1 MRQLSQREAAFAVHF
16 TTIGS
21 DTFSD
26 GKKSAVAAGYSDRS
40 AHVAASRLLKRD
52 KVRNRISELHS
63 ENMQRNLI
71 TTDKVLADLEHDK
84 VMARKHNQYS
94 VAKGCT
100 ELQGKYLAMFTDRL
114 QTEPEEHRPLSA
126 EEEAAARDYASFR
139 MSREY
144 PDMAAWAL
152 SQARMAANAEQWDSA
167 DGHEFKAISG
177 TGQEGTNESLQ
188 NARKRLKARLS

>member
-1 MRQLSQREAAFAVHF
+1 MKELSQREAAFAVHF

-26 GKKSAVAAGYSDRS
+26 GKKSAVAAGYSERS
-40 AHVAASRLLKRD
+40 AHVAASRLMKRD

-114 QTEPEEHRPLSA
+114 QTEPEEHQRLTV
-126 EEEAAARDYASFR
+126 EEEQYH
-139 MSREY
+139 REY
-144 PDMAAWAL
+144 AQWRL
-152 SQARMAANAEQWDSA
+152 QQASEERRREFRADS
-167 DGHEFKAISG
+167 DTE
-177 TGQEGTNESLQ
+177 QEGNNESLQ
-188 NARKRLKARLS
+188 NERKREYLPESG

>member
-1 MRQLSQREAAFAVHF
+1 MKELSQREAAFAVHF

-26 GKKSAVAAGYSDRS
+26 GKNSAIAAGYSDRS

-52 KVRNRISELHS
+52 KVRDRISELHS

-84 VMARKHNQYS
+84 VMARKHNQYA

-100 ELQGKYLAMFTDRL
+100 ELQGRYLSMFADR
-114 QTEPEEHRPLSA
+114 QIVETPERDRELT
-126 EEEAAARDYASFR
+126 EAAR
-139 MSREY
+139 
-144 PDMAAWAL
+144 
-152 SQARMAANAEQWDSA
+152 N
-167 DGHEFKAISG
+167 
-177 TGQEGTNESLQ
+177 
-188 NARKRLKARLS
+188 NARELSVHLMKQHG

>member
-26 GKKSAVAAGYSDRS
+26 GKKSAVASGYSERS
-40 AHVAASRLLKRD
+40 AHVAASRLMKRD

-114 QTEPEEHRPLSA
+114 EQAEEHRQLTPTEEQEGRQYA
-126 EEEAAARDYASFR
+126 EFCRWQDRQRTKSKAG
-139 MSREY
+139 
-144 PDMAAWAL
+144 
-152 SQARMAANAEQWDSA
+152 DS
-167 DGHEFKAISG
+167 DNHEFKAIG
-177 TGQEGTNESLQ
+177 YTEQEGNDESLQ
-188 NARKRLKARLS
+188 NARERLKARLS

>member
-26 GKKSAVAAGYSDRS
+26 GKNSAIAAGYSDRS
-40 AHVAASRLLKRD
+40 AHVAASRLMKRER
-52 KVRNRISELHS
+52 VSNRISELHS
-63 ENMQRNLI
+63 ENMRRNLI

-114 QTEPEEHRPLSA
+114 QTEPDEHRELTALEEREAREYATWRLQRAHEEHRC
-126 EEEAAARDYASFR
+126 
-139 MSREY
+139 
-144 PDMAAWAL
+144 
-152 SQARMAANAEQWDSA
+152 
-167 DGHEFKAISG
+167 EFTAISDTEQDG
-177 TGQEGTNESLQ
+177 NNESLQ
-188 NARKRLKARLS
+188 NMSKPEYLPESA

>member
-1 MRQLSQREAAFAVHF
+1 MKELSQREAAFAVHF

-26 GKKSAVAAGYSDRS
+26 GKNSAVAAGYSDRS

-63 ENMQRNLI
+63 ENMQRNRI

-100 ELQGKYLAMFTDRL
+100 ELQGKFLAMFTDRL
-114 QTEPEEHRPLSA
+114 QTEQDDQRQLTPTEEQ
-126 EEEAAARDYASFR
+126 EAQEYAQFR
-139 MSREY
+139 Q
-144 PDMAAWAL
+144 W
-152 SQARMAANAEQWDSA
+152 QARQRTKSKAGDS
-167 DGHEFKAISG
+167 DSHEFKADSA
-177 TGQEGTNESLQ
+177 TEQEGNNESLQ
-188 NARKRLKARLS
+188 NARNEEARIRLTDPRFREA

>member
-1 MRQLSQREAAFAVHF
+1 MKELSQREAAFAVHF

-26 GKKSAVAAGYSDRS
+26 GKKSAVEAGYSDRS
-40 AHVAASRLLKRD
+40 AHVAASRLLTRERVQKR
-52 KVRNRISELHS
+52 VSELHS
-63 ENMQRNLI
+63 ENMQRNRI

-114 QTEPEEHRPLSA
+114 QTEQTPEPMSRSEAQEA
-126 EEEAAARDYASFR
+126 EEYAEFR
-139 MSREY
+139 L
-144 PDMAAWAL
+144 W
-152 SQARMAANAEQWDSA
+152 QARQRHKVVAGDS
-167 DGHEFKAISG
+167 DSHEFKAISD
-177 TGQEGTNESLQ
+177 TGQEGNNESLQ
-188 NARKRLKARLS
+188 NVRQPEYLPESA

>member
-1 MRQLSQREAAFAVHF
+1 MKQLSQREAAFAVHF

-26 GKKSAVAAGYSDRS
+26 GKNSAIAAGYSDRS
-40 AHVAASRLLKRD
+40 AHVAASRLIKRD
-52 KVRNRISELHS
+52 KVRKRISELHS

-114 QTEPEEHRPLSA
+114 QTEQTEQQ
-126 EEEAAARDYASFR
+126 
-139 MSREY
+139 RELT
-144 PDMAAWAL
+144 AT
-152 SQARMAANAEQWDSA
+152 QAREARRIAEIRAREVMQGDVVGSPPAEIVDSA
-167 DGHEFKAISG
+167 PAKH
-177 TGQEGTNESLQ
+177 L
-188 NARKRLKARLS
+188 

>member
-1 MRQLSQREAAFAVHF
+1 MKELSQKEAAFAVHI

-21 DTFSD
+21 DTYGD
-26 GKKSAVAAGYSDRS
+26 GKNSAIAAGYSDRS

-71 TTDKVLADLEHDK
+71 TVDKVLADLEHDK
-84 VMARKHNQYS
+84 ILARKDQQYA

-114 QTEPEEHRPLSA
+114 QTEQTEAQAKRTALEQETDKLFCQVLTSA
-126 EEEAAARDYASFR
+126 CQG
-139 MSREY
+139 
-144 PDMAAWAL
+144 P
-152 SQARMAANAEQWDSA
+152 QV
-167 DGHEFKAISG
+167 
-177 TGQEGTNESLQ
+177 
-188 NARKRLKARLS
+188 

>member
-1 MRQLSQREAAFAVHF
+1 MKELSQREAAFTVHF

-26 GKKSAVAAGYSDRS
+26 GKNSAIAAGYSERS
-40 AHVAASRLLKRD
+40 AHVAASRLLKRER
-52 KVRNRISELHS
+52 VSNRISELHS

-100 ELQGKYLAMFTDRL
+100 ELQGRYLAMFRDRL
-114 QTEPEEHRPLSA
+114 QTETEEHQALTDEETQYYQEYLAWRRQRERREAIARRA
-126 EEEAAARDYASFR
+126 E
-139 MSREY
+139 SR
-144 PDMAAWAL
+144 
-152 SQARMAANAEQWDSA
+152 
-167 DGHEFKAISG
+167 
-177 TGQEGTNESLQ
+177 
-188 NARKRLKARLS
+188 

>member
-1 MRQLSQREAAFAVHF
+1 MKELSQREAAFAVHF

-26 GKKSAVAAGYSDRS
+26 GKNSAIAAGYSDRN
-40 AHVAASRLLKRD
+40 AHVAASRLMKRE

-100 ELQGKYLAMFTDRL
+100 ELQGKYLAMFTDRM
-114 QTEPEEHRPLSA
+114 QTEQSEQQRELTATQAHEARRIA
-126 EEEAAARDYASFR
+126 EIRV
-139 MSREY
+139 REVMQGDVGS
-144 PDMAAWAL
+144 PP
-152 SQARMAANAEQWDSA
+152 AEIVDSA
-167 DGHEFKAISG
+167 PAKH
-177 TGQEGTNESLQ
+177 L
-188 NARKRLKARLS
+188 